1 MGEWLMDLAS
11 FLLSEVLFRLREKNR
26 ALYILIMGGFIAIFA
41 GVAVLFYSQGAPVKG
56 TVMALFALLMLV
68 LLVYTLRKDPQPA
81 RRTWNSWY
89 DKKRSR

>member
-1 MGEWLMDLAS
+1 MGDFFMELAS
-11 FLLSEVLFRLREKNR
+11 FFLSEVLFRLREKHKV
-26 ALYILIMGGFIAIFA
+26 LYVFIMGCIIAAFA

-56 TVMALFALLMLV
+56 TVMALLALLMLV